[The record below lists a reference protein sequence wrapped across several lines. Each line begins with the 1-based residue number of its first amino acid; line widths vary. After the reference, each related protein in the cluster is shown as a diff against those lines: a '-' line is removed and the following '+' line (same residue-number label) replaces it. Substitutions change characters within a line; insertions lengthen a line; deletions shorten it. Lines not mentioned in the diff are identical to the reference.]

1 MPDQLW
7 DAVPADPRSAAKPA
21 RRIQQCL
28 SEIPRHMLRV
38 ECMRCFRIVEI
49 QKADAVQCYGRHARS
64 TDVGQRRLDQTCSP
78 GTERHEE
85 DGCWTE
91 QSAIDV
97 VQVALLDNVVA
108 SPLAAKL
115 GGAPSVRHE
124 TARGHAGWTAWVA
137 VVRIHKT
144 RSARRYGSLQ
154 VMGPDARPMTN
165 RLCRRKRTGER
176 ERRGQCDCREFHVFS
191 VVVCKTT
198 DGAFVRAE
206 KVSRRRLPTNKSCST
221 GTIVHDGCSG

>member
-1 MPDQLW
+1 MTTPLQNRHSGFSN
-7 DAVPADPRSAAKPA
+7 ASRKFHVICCASNACAAFASSKSRRCMQSSFMGSTRSK
-21 RRIQQCL
+21 
-28 SEIPRHMLRV
+28 
-38 ECMRCFRIVEI
+38 
-49 QKADAVQCYGRHARS
+49 
-64 TDVGQRRLDQTCSP
+64 DVGQRRLDQTCSH

-97 VQVALLDNVVA
+97 VQVALLDDVVA
-108 SPLAAKL
+108 SRLAAAKL

-124 TARGHAGWTAWVA
+124 SARGHAGWTAWVA

-198 DGAFVRAE
+198 NGAFVRAE